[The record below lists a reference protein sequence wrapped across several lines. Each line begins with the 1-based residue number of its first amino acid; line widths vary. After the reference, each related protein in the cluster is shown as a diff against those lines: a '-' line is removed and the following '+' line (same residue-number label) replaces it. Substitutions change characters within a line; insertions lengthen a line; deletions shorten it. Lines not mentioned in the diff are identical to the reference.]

1 MTCAQPAPANG
12 EFFRDRTVVVTGGA
26 SGIGRAVVETLLG
39 AYARVAVFD
48 LRADALADLKS
59 QYGDRLRSGTVDVT
73 DRAAVEAAMTSVVD
87 AWGGIAH
94 LVNSAGIIGR
104 RASLAELDETDL
116 ERVLATNLKSVFYTS
131 SAFVRMG
138 GGLDA
143 RSIVNMS
150 SIAART
156 GGMAGN
162 MAYAASKGAVATLTR
177 AMAKELAPDIR
188 VNALAPGIIDTP
200 MQLDSIGDPDA
211 VAALSGIVP
220 LQRLGTADEVAGA
233 VIWLLSPA
241 AAYITG
247 TILDVAGGR

>member
-1 MTCAQPAPANG
+1 MTCAQFARANG

-26 SGIGRAVVETLLG
+26 SGIGRAAVETLLE
-39 AYARVAVFD
+39 ARARVAVFD
-48 LRADALADLKS
+48 LRADALADLKP
-59 QYGDRLRSGTVDVT
+59 QYGDRLRLRKVDVT
-73 DRAAVEAAMTSVVD
+73 ERAAVEAAMAAVAE
-87 AWGGIAH
+87 AWGGVAH

-104 RASLAELDETDL
+104 RASLAELDEADL

-138 GGLDA
+138 AGVDA
-143 RSIVNMS
+143 RSIVNLS

-200 MQLDSIGDPDA
+200 MQLDSIGDAAA

-233 VIWLLSPA
+233 AIWLLSPA

>member
-1 MTCAQPAPANG
+1 MTCAQAAPAGG

-26 SGIGRAVVETLLG
+26 SGIGRAVVEALLV
-39 AYARVAVFD
+39 ACARVAVFD
-48 LRADALADLKS
+48 LRPDALAGLARLHGERLKIV
-59 QYGDRLRSGTVDVT
+59 TVDVA
-73 DRAAVEAAMTSVVD
+73 DRPAVEAAMAGVAAV
-87 AWGGIAH
+87 WGGIAH

-104 RASLAELDETDL
+104 RASLAELDEVDL

-138 GGLDA
+138 AGLGA
-143 RSIVNMS
+143 RSIVNLS
-150 SIAART
+150 SIATRT

-200 MQLDSIGDPDA
+200 MQLDSIGDAAA

-220 LQRLGTADEVAGA
+220 LQRLGTAAEVAGA
-233 VIWLLSPA
+233 AVWLLSPA

>member
-1 MTCAQPAPANG
+1 MTCAQSAPADG

-26 SGIGRAVVETLLG
+26 SGIGRAVVEALLG
-39 AYARVAVFD
+39 ARARVAVFD
-48 LRADALADLKS
+48 LRPDALSGLAR
-59 QYGDRLRSGTVDVT
+59 QHGERLRVGAVDVA
-73 DRAAVEAAMTSVVD
+73 DRPALEDAMAAVAD
-87 AWGGIAH
+87 AWGGISH

-104 RASLAELDETDL
+104 RAPLAALDEADL
-116 ERVLATNLKSVFYTS
+116 ERVLATNLKSVFYAG

-138 GGLDA
+138 AGLDA

-162 MAYAASKGAVATLTR
+162 MAYAASKGAVATLTI

-200 MQLDSIGDPDA
+200 MQLDSIGDPAA

-220 LQRLGTADEVAGA
+220 LRRLGTAAEVAGA
-233 VIWLLSPA
+233 AIWLLSPA

>member
-1 MTCAQPAPANG
+1 MTCAQSAPADG

-26 SGIGRAVVETLLG
+26 SGIGRAVVGALLG
-39 AYARVAVFD
+39 ARARVAVFD
-48 LRADALADLKS
+48 LRPDALAGLARQHGERLKVA
-59 QYGDRLRSGTVDVT
+59 TVDVT
-73 DRAAVEAAMTSVVD
+73 DRTAIEAAMAAVAD
-87 AWGGIAH
+87 AWGGISH

-104 RASLAELDETDL
+104 RAPLAALDEADL
-116 ERVLATNLKSVFYTS
+116 ERVLATNLKSVFYAG

-138 GGLDA
+138 AGLDA

-162 MAYAASKGAVATLTR
+162 MAYAASKGAVATLTI

-200 MQLDSIGDPDA
+200 MQLDSIGDPAA

-220 LQRLGTADEVAGA
+220 LRRLGTAAEVAGA
-233 VIWLLSPA
+233 AIWLLSPA